1 MIQYLH
7 NFQQPH
13 REQNMTDSK
22 EKTFDEMSF
31 QQKRELIMM
40 YEDKIGIIFE
50 GKHLKKIF
58 QDIRDDTFTE
68 FSYNRKDGYVD
79 SHDAGFLIDFLILRI
94 MGELSPGM
102 ASSREEK
109 NKFTHRLH
117 NKVSKPNWYNNLYS
131 CGGLEGAEPAKDQ

>member
-1 MIQYLH
+1 MI
-7 NFQQPH
+7 
-13 REQNMTDSK
+13 ETK

-40 YEDKIGIIFE
+40 YEDKLGIIFE

-58 QDIRDDTFTE
+58 QNIRDDTFTE
-68 FSYNRKDGYVD
+68 FSYDRKDGYVD

-102 ASSREEK
+102 ASTREEK
-109 NKFTHRLH
+109 NKFTQRLH
-117 NKVSKPNWYNNLYS
+117 NKVSKPDWYNRLYS
-131 CGGLEGAEPAKDQ
+131 CGGLEGVEPAKDY